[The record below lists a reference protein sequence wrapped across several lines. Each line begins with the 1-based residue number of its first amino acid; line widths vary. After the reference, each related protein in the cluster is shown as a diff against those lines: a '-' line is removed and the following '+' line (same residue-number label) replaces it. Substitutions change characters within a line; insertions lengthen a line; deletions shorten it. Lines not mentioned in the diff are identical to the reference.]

1 MIGIIGAMEM
11 ELDRLISD
19 MNIVEKKNVSF
30 LDFYIGK
37 LYSKDVVIVKSNEG
51 KVNSAVA
58 TQILISNFDI
68 QYVLNVGVAGS
79 ISDNLNVFDVAI
91 SNNTVEFDQD
101 VSALG
106 YEIGHTFGIDKVRV
120 PASERLSVK
129 VQSVCDKLSI
139 KSEIGTILSSDKF
152 IVDKNEKETLK
163 KKFNGIAI
171 DMESASINHVAYL
184 NNKEFVTLRIIS
196 DSGNNIEYRKFAEV
210 ATENISRI
218 LKEYLEEENI

>member
-19 MNIVEKKNVSF
+19 MDVVEKKNVSF

-101 VSALG
+101 VSTLG

-120 PASERLSVK
+120 PASERLSDK
-129 VQSVCDKLSI
+129 IQNVCEKLSI
-139 KSEIGTILSSDKF
+139 KSERGTILSSDKF

-184 NNKEFVTLRIIS
+184 NNKEFVALRVIS

>member
-1 MIGIIGAMEM
+1 M
-11 ELDRLISD
+11 
-19 MNIVEKKNVSF
+19 VQ
-30 LDFYIGK
+30 FY
-37 LYSKDVVIVKSNEG
+37 L
-51 KVNSAVA
+51 
-58 TQILISNFDI
+58 QIN
-68 QYVLNVGVAGS
+68 
-79 ISDNLNVFDVAI
+79 
-91 SNNTVEFDQD
+91 
-101 VSALG
+101 
-106 YEIGHTFGIDKVRV
+106 
-120 PASERLSVK
+120 
-129 VQSVCDKLSI
+129 
-139 KSEIGTILSSDKF
+139 F

>member
-19 MNIVEKKNVSF
+19 MDVVEKKNVSF

-79 ISDNLNVFDVAI
+79 I
-91 SNNTVEFDQD
+91 
-101 VSALG
+101 
-106 YEIGHTFGIDKVRV
+106 
-120 PASERLSVK
+120 
-129 VQSVCDKLSI
+129 
-139 KSEIGTILSSDKF
+139 
-152 IVDKNEKETLK
+152 
-163 KKFNGIAI
+163 
-171 DMESASINHVAYL
+171 
-184 NNKEFVTLRIIS
+184 
-196 DSGNNIEYRKFAEV
+196 
-210 ATENISRI
+210 
-218 LKEYLEEENI
+218 